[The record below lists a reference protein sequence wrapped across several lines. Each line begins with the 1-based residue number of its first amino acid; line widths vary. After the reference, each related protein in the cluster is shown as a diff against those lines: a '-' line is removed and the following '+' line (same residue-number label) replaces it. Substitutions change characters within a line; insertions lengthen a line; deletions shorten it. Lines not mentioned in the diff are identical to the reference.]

1 MATDFFTVETVG
13 LTRLA
18 VLVVVEVDSRR
29 VHLAGITAH
38 PTWVWVTQLA
48 RNLLMNLGD
57 AAGRFGFLV
66 RDRDAKFTACFDAVF
81 TGGGLEVG

>member
-38 PTWVWVTQLA
+38 PTWVWVT
-48 RNLLMNLGD
+48 
-57 AAGRFGFLV
+57 
-66 RDRDAKFTACFDAVF
+66 
-81 TGGGLEVG
+81 